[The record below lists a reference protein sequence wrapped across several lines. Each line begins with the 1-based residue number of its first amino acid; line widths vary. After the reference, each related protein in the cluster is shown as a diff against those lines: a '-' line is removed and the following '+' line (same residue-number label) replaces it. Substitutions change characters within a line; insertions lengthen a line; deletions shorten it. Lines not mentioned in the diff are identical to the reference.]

1 MVVSTA
7 FKKSVRKP
15 RTWEKGKAVVSKEDV
30 KKFVHQH
37 EECFSV
43 PNLNNVCTD
52 PILRNTILQ
61 KSEQVLS

>member
-37 EECFSV
+37 EEMFFNSKPKQRV
-43 PNLNNVCTD
+43 Y
-52 PILRNTILQ
+52 
-61 KSEQVLS
+61 